1 MKLREIRGVWRPVK
15 RFGFRA
21 RLFLI
26 LALFATVPA
35 VILTTAWGGAVAEL
49 LPLMAGQAAWDSA
62 SSTGER
68 ALEVARRGAR
78 TASDSEQVVAH
89 ERALANSATMA
100 RRFQLLTARTPQALI
115 FISIVLLVLLV
126 YGAARVAGHLSR
138 QLSRPLD
145 ELVAWTGRIARGE
158 PLPPSDTR
166 GAPEFDV
173 LRDGMRQMATD
184 LEAGRRAAIESE
196 RLATLR
202 ESARQ
207 VAHELKN
214 PLTPIRFAVA
224 RLRGRVADDLADAV
238 AVIDTE
244 SARLDQMA
252 RSFAQFGRLPD
263 GPVAEVDVRELV
275 DAAVRSAIPLGFRC
289 DVRVASDLPR
299 MDGQHDALGR
309 ALGNVLVNAVEAC
322 GPSGQVTI
330 EAVRGVL
337 GDRPAVA
344 ILVRDNGP
352 GLDAAKLGA
361 IWEPYVTHKPG
372 GTGLGLAIVRQ
383 TVAAHGGTVAAD
395 SAPGAGM
402 TITLTL
408 PGAGPS
414 GESR

>member
-1 MKLREIRGVWRPVK
+1 M
-15 RFGFRA
+15 
-21 RLFLI
+21 
-26 LALFATVPA
+26 
-35 VILTTAWGGAVAEL
+35 
-49 LPLMAGQAAWDSA
+49 
-62 SSTGER
+62 
-68 ALEVARRGAR
+68 
-78 TASDSEQVVAH
+78 
-89 ERALANSATMA
+89 
-100 RRFQLLTARTPQALI
+100 
-115 FISIVLLVLLV
+115 
-126 YGAARVAGHLSR
+126 
-138 QLSRPLD
+138 
-145 ELVAWTGRIARGE
+145 
-158 PLPPSDTR
+158 
-166 GAPEFDV
+166 

-184 LEAGRRAAIESE
+184 LEAGRRAAIEAE

>member
-1 MKLREIRGVWRPVK
+1 MK

-68 ALEVARRGAR
+68 ALDVARRGAR
-78 TASDSEQVVAH
+78 TANDSQQVASH

-115 FISIVLLVLLV
+115 FVSVILLALLV

-145 ELVAWTGRIARGE
+145 ELVAWTGHIARGE
-158 PLPPSDTR
+158 PLPPTDHR
-166 GAPEFDV
+166 GAPEFGV
-173 LRDGMRQMATD
+173 LRDGMTRMAAD
-184 LEAGRRAAIESE
+184 LEAGRRAALEAE
-196 RLATLR
+196 RLAALR

-214 PLTPIRFAVA
+214 PLTPIRFAIA
-224 RLRGRVADDLADAV
+224 RLRGRVGDDLADAV
-238 AVIDTE
+238 SVIDTE

-275 DAAVRSAIPLGFRC
+275 DAAVRSAIPLDFHC
-289 DVRVASDLPR
+289 DVRVADALPR
-299 MDGQHDALGR
+299 LDGQHDALGR

-322 GPSGQVTI
+322 GPSGRV
-330 EAVRGVL
+330 ELSAERGTL
-337 GDRPAVA
+337 AGRPAVV
-344 ILVRDNGP
+344 LRVRDDGP
-352 GLDAAKLGA
+352 GLDAAKLGT
-361 IWEPYVTHKPG
+361 IWDPHVTNKPG

-383 TVAAHGGTVAAD
+383 TVGAHGGTVAAD
-395 SAPGAGM
+395 STPGSGM

-408 PGAGPS
+408 PAAAPTP
-414 GESR
+414 ESV

>member
-1 MKLREIRGVWRPVK
+1 
-15 RFGFRA
+15 
-21 RLFLI
+21 LFLI

-414 GESR
+414 EESR

>member
-1 MKLREIRGVWRPVK
+1 MK
-15 RFGFRA
+15 RFGFRT

-49 LPLMAGQAAWDSA
+49 LPLMAGQAAWESA

-68 ALEVARRGAR
+68 ALDVARRGAR
-78 TASDSEQVVAH
+78 TAKDSEQVVAH

-115 FISIVLLVLLV
+115 FVSILLLLLLL
-126 YGAARVAGHLSR
+126 YGAARVASHLSR

-145 ELVAWTGRIARGE
+145 ELVTWTARIARGE
-158 PLPPSDTR
+158 ALPPSDNR
-166 GAPEFDV
+166 GAPEFGV

-184 LEAGRRAAIESE
+184 LEAGRRAALEAE

-224 RLRGRVADDLADAV
+224 RLRGRVGDDLADAV
-238 AVIDTE
+238 TVIDTE
-244 SARLDQMA
+244 SSRLDQMA

-263 GPVAEVDVRELV
+263 GPIAEVDVRELL
-275 DAAVRSAIPLGFRC
+275 DAAVRGAIPPGFAC
-289 DVRVASDLPR
+289 DVRVAADLPR
-299 MDGQHDALGR
+299 LDGQHDALGR
-309 ALGNVLVNAVEAC
+309 ALGNVLLNAVEAC
-322 GPSGQVTI
+322 GRSGQVTI
-330 EAVRGVL
+330 DAVRDMMRGH
-337 GDRPAVA
+337 PAVA
-344 ILVRDNGP
+344 IRVRDNGP
-352 GLDAAKLGA
+352 GLDAAKLET
-361 IWEPYVTHKPG
+361 IWEPYVTNKPG

-383 TVAAHGGTVAAD
+383 TVAAHGGTVAAE
-395 SAPGAGM
+395 SPPGAGM

-408 PGAGPS
+408 PAAGLS
-414 GESR
+414 EESR